1 MPRMT
6 ASPLSR
12 RAALLGAGAL
22 LPLAF
27 AGRVLAQNVQ
37 LTPQDEADLARVQA
51 YLDGVRTIK
60 ARFLQVAPNG
70 AQSQGTAWL
79 QRPGRLRF
87 EYDPPANYLLVAG
100 NGILTFYDAGLK
112 QTSNIPLGSTPLGI
126 LLAEH
131 VNFSGDLT
139 VTDFTRYPGQLQLSL
154 VRRANPGEGTL
165 TLFFN
170 DNPLSLRGWAVL
182 DAQRRL
188 TRINLYDIQN
198 GGSFNQSLFVFIDP
212 NFYTPQGRNGGGG

>member
-1 MPRMT
+1 MARMN
-6 ASPLSR
+6 AHLSR

-22 LPLAF
+22 LPLAA
-27 AGRVLAQNVQ
+27 AGRAFAQNAQ
-37 LTPQDEADLARVQA
+37 LTPQDQADLARIQT
-51 YLDGVRTIK
+51 YLDGVRTTK

-70 AQSQGTAWL
+70 AQTQGTAWL
-79 QRPGRLRF
+79 ERPGRLRF

-100 NGILTFYDAGLK
+100 NGLLTFYDAGLK

-139 VTDFTRYPGQLQLSL
+139 VTDFTRYPGQVQVTM
-154 VRRANPGEGTL
+154 VRRANPGEGSL

-188 TRINLYDIQN
+188 TRINLYDIQT
-198 GGSFNQSLFVFIDP
+198 GGTFDQHLFVFIDP
-212 NFYTPQGRNGGGG
+212 NFFAPHTGSGG